1 MKPSAQSKNASIDAA
16 FHRADNLRAA
26 GDYPSAARAYRS
38 ISMAAAAPDN
48 YKFRAMCA
56 LGDCLRITGDFSE
69 AKKIYLSAL
78 RMISALPV
86 SPRFSDRRLSGDET
100 ASLAADARAGA
111 ALCDKA
117 AGKYSAALSQL
128 KKLLNSARRR
138 SDKEAEGFIL
148 WHIGMC
154 LRFKGE
160 LPSAVGALRESKKIF
175 ARLRRSDG
183 EGFALCGLGGAL
195 RAGGHIRRSLESYR
209 AAGRIF
215 ARTRDAYGKAYSLC
229 GTANALKALGRSREA
244 LALYKRSAA
253 IYARTGDFSSLAFV
267 YKGIGGCLE
276 TLAGKRKGA
285 ASYGRAAVLFRRA
298 RDERG
303 LLSLYLEMLSK
314 SFDKKIYAAAFRLAA
329 SAPYVEERKYL
340 KRISAHR
347 GRAVV
352 SRPASAPEWLG

>member
-1 MKPSAQSKNASIDAA
+1 MKPSAQRKNSSIDAV
-16 FHRADNLRAA
+16 FLRADNLRAA
-26 GDYPSAARAYRS
+26 GDYPSASRAYRS
-38 ISMAAAAPDN
+38 IALAAAASDN

-56 LGDCLRITGDFSE
+56 VGDCLRITGDISA

-78 RMISALPV
+78 RRISTSKSGRSL
-86 SPRFSDRRLSGDET
+86 SGRRLSADDT
-100 ASLAADARAGA
+100 AGLADDARTGA

-117 AGKYSAALSQL
+117 AGKYSAALLQL
-128 KKLLNSARRR
+128 KKLLSDARRR
-138 SDKEAEGFIL
+138 GDKEAEGFIL

-154 LRFKGE
+154 LRFKGD
-160 LPSAVGALRESKKIF
+160 LPAAAGALRESKKIF

-195 RAGGHIRRSLESYR
+195 RAGGDVCRSLESYR

-276 TLAGKRKGA
+276 TLSGKGKGA

-347 GRAVV
+347 GRAAV
-352 SRPASAPEWLG
+352 SRSVSAPKWLG